1 MTGAAAAALILGF
14 VAHYTGGLA
23 ERRVPGIAP
32 LALMSAA
39 LLTAVGVDLLYTFP
53 RSQDVGDRRALAAAA
68 LLYSLAA
75 IAWFLLNLDRLRR
88 GRSRWRRLLFLGY
101 LTGGYVSL
109 GLLGGWLVP
118 RWPGWTLIVAG
129 GLGIAGLVVGGR
141 ARKVAEAPGWIPL
154 GGAFLGLA
162 LLLAPS

>member
-1 MTGAAAAALILGF
+1 VTRAAAAALVLGF

-23 ERRVPGIAP
+23 QRRAPRAAP

-39 LLTAVGVDLLYTFP
+39 LLTALGIDLLYAISTN
-53 RSQDVGDRRALAAAA
+53 QDGDRRALAAAA
-68 LLYSLAA
+68 VLYSLAA
-75 IAWFLLNLDRLRR
+75 IAWLLLNVDRLRG

-101 LTGGYVSL
+101 LAGGYVSL

-129 GLGIAGLVVGGR
+129 ALGIAGLVVGGR

-154 GGAFLGLA
+154 AAAFLGLV
-162 LLLAPS
+162 LLLGSL